1 MKTRFST
8 VLPAVLALLLSIPA
22 AAFAQVEEEQQQ
34 ESVDPRLLMSNA
46 DNFYRIAKDKIQTQ
60 SGDPTADF
68 GESISY
74 FNRYLTAL
82 PSASFEDS
90 VQVFSRLADSYYSLS
105 QWSEDNGVDPVWED
119 AIRYYEWLIERE
131 PPGEDIAYDHFC
143 VAWAKSRLEGWN
155 AGTPHMERYLEL
167 RPEDLDKRIWV
178 ARIYLS
184 LMDNNRALDHF
195 LIYLAANP
203 ADQAI
208 VTEILNLRI
217 RLTMRYEE
225 ITLKLIEHLPDTP
238 KYLQDISQHFF
249 SRAREDEGLDY
260 LLQYLEK
267 EPENMAALKTL
278 GDEYKRRGDWDQA
291 MTAYRRILSIDSS
304 AINARC
310 DMAAIYMQRQD
321 IDAAI
326 REAKRAMA
334 IDSNHP
340 YANNVM
346 GDAGQQWAFRQYAIA
361 YPGREVEKMMYD
373 YKTLMKM
380 IADTYYEKA
389 KNDPQLRTHAQNQIN
404 YLSQFFPQNQD
415 MFMWDKEKDHIIP
428 FPPPS

>member
-8 VLPAVLALLLSIPA
+8 VLPVFLALLLSIPA
-22 AAFAQVEEEQQQ
+22 VAFAQAEEEPQQ
-34 ESVDPRLLMSNA
+34 ESVDPRLLLSNA

-60 SGDPTADF
+60 SGDPTIDF
-68 GESISY
+68 NEGISY
-74 FNRYLTAL
+74 FNRYLAAD
-82 PSASFEDS
+82 SSISFEDS
-90 VQVFSRLADSYYSLS
+90 VRVYSIIADSYYSLS
-105 QWSEDNGVDPVWED
+105 QWSEANGVDPIWED
-119 AIRYYEWLIERE
+119 AIRYYEWLIERD

-143 VAWAKSRLEGWN
+143 AAYAKSRLSGWS
-155 AGTPHMERYLEL
+155 AGTQHLEKYLEL
-167 RPEDLDKRIWV
+167 RPEDLDRRVWV
-178 ARIYLS
+178 GRIYLS

-238 KYLQDISQHFF
+238 KYLQDISEHYF
-249 SRAREDEGLDY
+249 SRAREDEALDY
-260 LLQYLEK
+260 LLQYLDK

-291 MTAYRRILSIDSS
+291 MTAYRRILSVDSRD
-304 AINARC
+304 INARC
-310 DMAAIYMQRQD
+310 DMATIYLQQQN

-326 REAKRAMA
+326 RESNRALA
-334 IDSNHP
+334 IDSNSP
-340 YANNVM
+340 YANKMM

-373 YKTLMKM
+373 YKTLMKK
-380 IADTYYEKA
+380 ISDDYYEKA
-389 KNDPQLRTHAQNQIN
+389 KNSPQFRTHAQNQIN
-404 YLSQFFPQNQD
+404 YLSQFFPQNND
-415 MFMWDKEKDHIIP
+415 KFMWPQEKDHIIP
-428 FPPPS
+428 FPPPD